1 MKFISNDLLGRP
13 DLEGYRSLQKI
24 PVAVVLDDVRS
35 GLNVGSVFRSSDSF
49 LIEKIILCGITAKP
63 PERDILKSA
72 LGATESVVWEYFES
86 VTDAIHK
93 MKEEE
98 RGVFAVEQSS
108 NSIPLQEI
116 NNLSNESYALIFGNE
131 VKGVN
136 EKVLPLIDGC
146 IEVPQSGTKHSLN
159 IAVCAGIVLWEFY
172 KKFHLK

>member
-86 VTDAIHK
+86 VTDAIHQ
-93 MKEEE
+93 MKEEG
-98 RGVFAVEQSS
+98 RAVYAVEQSS
-108 NSIPLQEI
+108 NSIPLQGI

>member
-13 DLEGYRSLQKI
+13 DLDGYRSLRKI
-24 PVAVVLDDVRS
+24 PLTVILDDVRS

-49 LIEKIILCGITAKP
+49 LIEKIILCGITSKP

-72 LGATESVVWEYFES
+72 LGATESVAWEYFES
-86 VTDAIHK
+86 VKDAIYK
-93 MKEEE
+93 MKEEG
-98 RGVFAVEQSS
+98 RAVYAVEQSNS
-108 NSIPLQEI
+108 SIPLQEI
-116 NNLSNESYALIFGNE
+116 VSLNAESFALIFGNE

>member
-13 DLEGYRSLQKI
+13 DLEEYRSLTKL
-24 PVAVVLDDVRS
+24 PVVVILDDVRS

-49 LIEKIILCGITAKP
+49 LVEKIILCGITAKP

-72 LGATESVVWEYFES
+72 LGATESVAWEYATS
-86 VTDAIHK
+86 VSDAIHK
-93 MKEEE
+93 MKEEG
-98 RGVFAVEQSS
+98 RTVYAVEQSS
-108 NSIPLQEI
+108 DSTPLNEI
-116 NNLSNESYALIFGNE
+116 DKIGDKSFALIFGNE

-136 EKVLPLIDGC
+136 ATVLPLIDGC

>member
-13 DLEGYRSLQKI
+13 DLEDYRNLTKI
-24 PVAVVLDDVRS
+24 PVAVLLDDVRS

-72 LGATESVVWEYFES
+72 LGATESVAWEYFES
-86 VTDAIHK
+86 VTDAIHN
-93 MKEEE
+93 MKEEG
-98 RGVFAVEQSS
+98 RTVYAVEQSS
-108 NSIPLQEI
+108 ASIPLQEI
-116 NNLSNESYALIFGNE
+116 GNLNQETFALIFGNE

-159 IAVCAGIVLWEFY
+159 IAVCTGIVLWEFY